1 MHFKIQVSSSS
12 GEEKSSSDGD
22 EDEGGK
28 STKARQKKRRPVSLQ
43 NWKIASNYIPNTI
56 ADIKKL

>member
-28 STKARQKKRRPVSLQ
+28 STKARQKRRPVSLQ